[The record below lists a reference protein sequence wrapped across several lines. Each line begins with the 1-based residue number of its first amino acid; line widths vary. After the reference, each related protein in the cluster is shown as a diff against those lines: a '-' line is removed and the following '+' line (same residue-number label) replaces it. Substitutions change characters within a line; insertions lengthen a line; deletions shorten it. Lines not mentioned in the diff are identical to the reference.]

1 MKWRL
6 PSLQDLLIF
15 GTALVGLAALAL
27 SSLKDWFVVP
37 ITDGQLVSETIQ
49 PSIVPLFQATAL
61 IIAILLAASWVW
73 QRRWNQLSVAIAS
86 VWLLILFT
94 FPYTVM
100 VHDPPI
106 AARATWLQMQHDN
119 LIWLGGDIN
128 TSQEMSRYGW
138 KSHVYVVDAPRQLA
152 VIRMPNWSAADLDIN
167 RLSQLIEW
175 LGFTN
180 AFCQFVSKGW
190 YLGCVGGVAML
201 ISTFFARRESHTSST
216 RKRVDPHRSSSAGDE
231 STRSHVELVC
241 WRLDTKQVACA
252 LVILPLLLAVY
263 CIAAWSVPARASGHL
278 SDSAQLCVVGEYQ
291 DSLDA
296 LFEAARV
303 LPILREDTYYVAQRG
318 LLESRLGIESE
329 FSALYKANQLERES
343 FYQQALQMYRESSG
357 GDATV
362 RREATRALLRY
373 SVQAINSGN
382 TLEAIELLREILRLE
397 PSSLKALYMLQIASL
412 RSDDDDGMREAVQ
425 RMYAI
430 CEHLRFPTKRVLLA
444 TSQQHSMYAAMLNG
458 EVQAAW
464 EHSAKMKRP

>member
-6 PSLQDLLIF
+6 PSLQDLLIL
-15 GTALVGLAALAL
+15 GTAIGGFASLAL
-27 SSLKDWFVVP
+27 SSRKDWFLVP

-49 PSIVPLFQATAL
+49 PSIVPLFQAVAVITAV
-61 IIAILLAASWVW
+61 LLAASWVYKRSW
-73 QRRWNQLSVAIAS
+73 TRLSVAIAC
-86 VWLLILFT
+86 VWLLFLCA
-94 FPYTVM
+94 FPCIVM
-100 VHDPPI
+100 VHDPSI

-152 VIRMPNWSAADLDIN
+152 VIRMPNWSATELDIN

-201 ISTFFARRESHTSST
+201 VSTFFVRGNSHTSST
-216 RKRVDPHRSSSAGDE
+216 RQRVDPSSTGCR
-231 STRSHVELVC
+231 STRSRVELVC
-241 WRLDTKQVACA
+241 WRLDTKQVGFAVV
-252 LVILPLLLAVY
+252 LLPLLLAVY
-263 CIAAWSVPARASGHL
+263 CVAAWSVPARASGHL
-278 SDSAQLCVVGEYQ
+278 SDSSQHCVVGEYQ
-291 DSLDA
+291 ASLDSLSK
-296 LFEAARV
+296 AAQV
-303 LPILREDTYYVAQRG
+303 LPVLREDTYYVALRG
-318 LLESRLGIESE
+318 LLESRLQSESE
-329 FSALYKANQLERES
+329 FSTLYRANQLERES
-343 FYQQALQMYRESSG
+343 FYQQALQLYRESSRG
-357 GDATV
+357 EDATV

-382 TLEAIELLREILRLE
+382 NLAAIELLHEVLRLE
-397 PSSLKALYMLQIASL
+397 PCSLKALYMLQIASL
-412 RSDDDDGMREAVQ
+412 RSDDDSGLREAVQ

-444 TSQQHSMYAAMLNG
+444 TSQQHSMYAAMLNE
-458 EVQAAW
+458 EVHAAW
-464 EHSAKMKRP
+464 QHSAKMKRP